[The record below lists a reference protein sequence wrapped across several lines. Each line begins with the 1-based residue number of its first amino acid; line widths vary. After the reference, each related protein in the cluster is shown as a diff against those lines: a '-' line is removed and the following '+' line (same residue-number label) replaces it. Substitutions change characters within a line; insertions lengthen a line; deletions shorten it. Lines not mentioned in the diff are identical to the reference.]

1 MYEIFSQI
9 SNLLSQPFMRL
20 AYGFEGTPIL
30 AALFLGV
37 VGAVAPCQF
46 TGNLG
51 AITIYGNRSLQNKI
65 PWLHIIWF
73 TMGKMVVFSSLGL
86 LVWLLGR
93 EFQDL
98 LPLFFPWIRKTV
110 GPFLILIGLFMIG
123 IIKMTWFITL
133 GEVPER
139 LKEGKLGA
147 FFLGVGFS
155 LGFCPTMFLLF
166 FVTLMPIV
174 FSASYGVI
182 LPSVFAIGTSLPLI
196 IAIFLIWYFGISG
209 SNMKKKGRKVGAII
223 QKVSGWIMI
232 VLGTLDTITYW
243 F

>member
-9 SNLLSQPFMRL
+9 SGFLSQPFMKL
-20 AYGFEGTPIL
+20 AYGSEGIPIL
-30 AALFLGV
+30 AALFLGL

-51 AITIYGNRSLQNKI
+51 AITIYANRSLQNKI
-65 PWLHIIWF
+65 PWFHIIWF
-73 TMGKMVVFSSLGL
+73 ILGKIVVFSGLGL

-93 EFQDL
+93 EFQDQ

-123 IIKMTWFITL
+123 IIKMNWFISL
-133 GEVPER
+133 GEIPER

-155 LGFCPTMFLLF
+155 LGFCPTMFILF

-174 FSASYGVI
+174 FSTSYGVI

-196 IAIFLIWYFGISG
+196 IAIFLIWYFNISG
-209 SNMKKKGRKVGAII
+209 STMKKKGRKVWAII
-223 QKVSGWIMI
+223 QRLSGWIMI
-232 VLGTLDTITYW
+232 GLGIFDTMTYW